1 MDRLQ
6 QLIQNSFI
14 RLEGLLYQIFGFIR
28 KIFGLLYQRLL
39 VLLQALGF
47 SNASYYVEGDRQT
60 STESADN
67 NSIAAIEPAKAE
79 PSFTPNRR
87 RPDPQME
94 YYRNLAGQVN
104 STKKG
109 TGG

>member
-28 KIFGLLYQRLL
+28 KLFGFLFQRLL
-39 VLLQALGF
+39 VLLRVLGF
-47 SNASYYVEGDRQT
+47 SNSSYYVESDRQN
-60 STESADN
+60 SIESADN
-67 NSIAAIEPAKAE
+67 KSIAEIEPAKAE
-79 PSFTPNRR
+79 PSFTSNR

-104 STKKG
+104 PTEK
-109 TGG
+109 

>member
-6 QLIQNSFI
+6 QLLRNSFI

-28 KIFGLLYQRLL
+28 KIFGFFYQRLL
-39 VLLQALGF
+39 VLLQVLGF
-47 SNASYYVEGDRQT
+47 SNSSYYVESDRQKNTESAGDRQ
-60 STESADN
+60 
-67 NSIAAIEPAKAE
+67 IIEVKPEKIE

-94 YYRNLAGQVN
+94 YYRNLAEQVN
-104 STKKG
+104 PKQK
-109 TGG
+109 

>member
-6 QLIQNSFI
+6 QLLRNSFI

-28 KIFGLLYQRLL
+28 KIFGFFYQRLL

-47 SNASYYVEGDRQT
+47 STSSYYVEGDRQNNI
-60 STESADN
+60 ESAEDRQITEVK
-67 NSIAAIEPAKAE
+67 SEKIE
-79 PSFTPNRR
+79 PSFTPNR

-94 YYRNLAGQVN
+94 YYRKLAGQVN
-104 STKKG
+104 PTKK
-109 TGG
+109 